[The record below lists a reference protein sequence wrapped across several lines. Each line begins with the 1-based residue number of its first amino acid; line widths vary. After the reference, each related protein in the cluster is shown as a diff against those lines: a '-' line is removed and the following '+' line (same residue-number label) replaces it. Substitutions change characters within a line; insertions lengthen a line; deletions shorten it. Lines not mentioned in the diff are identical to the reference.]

1 MEGQEEQQA
10 QQVEGQEE
18 QDTNAAT
25 ELGEAQPSSE
35 RADAVP
41 GDKQG
46 DVQEEPSQGP
56 EFALERGDVGGGEGQ
71 GQGRGKRRPR
81 PLREVAENFLAEY
94 CKEEGAVVD
103 LDKASCQLGV
113 ARRRIYDVLNVLSAL
128 QMVEKQFKGR

>member
-1 MEGQEEQQA
+1 VEGQEA

-56 EFALERGDVGGGEGQ
+56 EFALERGDVREEEAEAAEGGC
-71 GQGRGKRRPR
+71 RK
-81 PLREVAENFLAEY
+81 FL
-94 CKEEGAVVD
+94 GGI
-103 LDKASCQLGV
+103 L
-113 ARRRIYDVLNVLSAL
+113 
-128 QMVEKQFKGR
+128 